1 MPRKSRSYD
10 KHTPLPDPKYGS
22 VKYAKFINYMMERGK
37 KNTARQIFYD
47 ALKIVEEKMSANSPS
62 DRQLG
67 GSATMPAKPALGG
80 KSSPAAAAPTAPP
93 ASAKAGTDAA
103 PKPAEKKV
111 DGRSSTNSVS
121 AATSDK
127 KVDGRQAFD
136 QALKNVAPLM
146 ELKSRRI
153 GGANYQVPMEVMEPR
168 RTSVGMKW
176 IIAAARAKKGARM
189 AEKLAT
195 EIMEAYNKQGAA
207 MKKREDTHRM
217 AEANKAFAHFA
228 RFGRR

>member
-47 ALKIVEEKMSANSPS
+47 ALEIVTEKLSE
-62 DRQLG
+62 
-67 GSATMPAKPALGG
+67 MPAPAPQAAQAPSAVPAKSGSKPKTG
-80 KSSPAAAAPTAPP
+80 
-93 ASAKAGTDAA
+93 
-103 PKPAEKKV
+103 E
-111 DGRSSTNSVS
+111 
-121 AATSDK
+121 TSDK
-127 KVDGRQAFD
+127 LKPEQKGPSGKPEDQHKAQLQKLDGRTVFD
-136 QALKNVAPLM
+136 QALKNAAPLM

-168 RTSVGMKW
+168 RTAIGMKW
-176 IIAAARAKKGARM
+176 MIAAARSKKGQPM
-189 AEKLAT
+189 AQKLAG
-195 EIMEAYNKQGAA
+195 EIMDAYNKTGAA

-228 RFGRR
+228 RFNRR